1 MDLVN
6 KEVLSCTGA
15 LLQGLGMGWCLKW
28 DAALYSERVS
38 GRTLSDCRTYTDVQ
52 NVIFH
57 SHEDMQH
64 NSAVLAPEATTCS
77 SRTESSKHFW
87 KDILFFLQG
96 CLINFFKL
104 FFSTICWMLF
114 QTAVKGYVKREKWTT
129 YVLLLIQL
137 YLSWQ
142 TGNLRKIGV
151 SLCAWQR
158 AFRIAMHLSILI
170 ILVRLFCKTNRKL
183 YKLLYLWTFYA
194 MFPLREKWRHPLRL
208 WLWLVWRLSDTYL
221 RKPNKTVELFITWY
235 LEQSSA

>member
-1 MDLVN
+1 MHVFITPFFFFFSQTLATWILSSLLIDFRCVKVDLVN

-15 LLQGLGMGWCLKW
+15 LLQVLRMGWCLKW

-38 GRTLSDCRTYTDVQ
+38 GRILSDCRTYTDVQ

-114 QTAVKGYVKREKWTT
+114 QTAVKGHVKREKWTT

-137 YLSWQ
+137 YLPWQ

-183 YKLLYLWTFYA
+183 YKLLYL
-194 MFPLREKWRHPLRL
+194 
-208 WLWLVWRLSDTYL
+208 
-221 RKPNKTVELFITWY
+221 
-235 LEQSSA
+235 